1 MQTDAERRAWRA
13 GLSVVIATS
22 AYGLSFGALS
32 ITAGLDLWQTM
43 VLSALMFSGGSQ
55 FAFIGVMAAGGGIA
69 GVASAAMLGLRNA
82 LYGMSMRRVVAPRG
96 AMIPV
101 AAHVT
106 IDEST
111 AVALAQPDARA
122 QRVGFW
128 VTGVG
133 IWVGWNLA
141 TLAGALLGDLLGD
154 PKQWGLDAA
163 AAAAFVGLLWPR
175 LRARQAIAVAAA
187 SAVVA
192 ASLLPVLPAGLPVI
206 VAAAIGV
213 VVGLTNWLGPK
224 HESRLPDPGPA
235 EVHGS
240 RHAGPTHP
248 RGGRP

>member
-206 VAAAIGV
+206 VAAAVGV

-240 RHAGPTHP
+240 RHAGPTRP

>member
-1 MQTDAERRAWRA
+1 MQSDAVGRAWRN
-13 GLSVVIATS
+13 GLSVVAATS
-22 AYGLSFGALS
+22 AYGLSFGALAIAS
-32 ITAGLDLWQTM
+32 GLDLWQTM

-55 FAFIGVMAAGGGIA
+55 FAFIGVIAAGGGIA

-82 LYGMSMRRVVAPRG
+82 LYGMSMRRVVQPRL
-96 AMIPV
+96 AMLPV

-111 AVALAQPDARA
+111 AVALAQSEPRA

-133 IWVGWNLA
+133 IYLGWNLA
-141 TLAGALLGDLLGD
+141 TLAGAVLGDLLGD

-187 SAVVA
+187 SAVLA
-192 ASLLPVLPAGLPVI
+192 AALLPVAPSGTPVI
-206 VAAAIGV
+206 LAASVGV

-224 HESRLPDPGPA
+224 HESGLPDPGGP
-235 EVHGS
+235 G
-240 RHAGPTHP
+240 HAGGQHA
-248 RGGRP
+248 

>member
-1 MQTDAERRAWRA
+1 VQADAVGRARRE
-13 GLSVVIATS
+13 GISVVVATS

-32 ITAGLDLWQTM
+32 IASGLDLWQTM
-43 VLSALMFSGGSQ
+43 VLSLVMFSGGSQ
-55 FAFIGVMAAGGGIA
+55 FAFIGVVAAGGGIA

-82 LYGMSMRRVVAPRG
+82 LYGMSMRRVVQPR
-96 AMIPV
+96 AALLPV

-111 AVALAQPDARA
+111 AVALAQTEPRA
-122 QRVGFW
+122 QRIGFW

-133 IWVGWNLA
+133 IWIGWNAA

-154 PKQWGLDAA
+154 PRQWGLDAA

-175 LRARQAIAVAAA
+175 LRARQAIAVAVG

-192 ASLLPVLPAGLPVI
+192 TALLPALPAGMPVI
-206 VAAAIGV
+206 VAAAVGV

-224 HESRLPDPGPA
+224 HESALPDPGG
-235 EVHGS
+235 EQHG
-240 RHAGPTHP
+240 RGEHA
-248 RGGRP
+248 

>member
-1 MQTDAERRAWRA
+1 VQTDAERRAWRA

-175 LRARQAIAVAAA
+175 LRARQAIAVSAA

-213 VVGLTNWLGPK
+213 VVGLTNW
-224 HESRLPDPGPA
+224 PA
-235 EVHGS
+235 
-240 RHAGPTHP
+240 R
-248 RGGRP
+248 R

>member
-1 MQTDAERRAWRA
+1 MRRAWRA
-13 GLSVVIATS
+13 ALSVVVATS

-32 ITAGLDLWQTM
+32 IAAGLDLWQTM

-111 AVALAQPDARA
+111 AVALAQPEARA

-133 IWVGWNLA
+133 IWLGWNAA
-141 TLAGALLGDLLGD
+141 TLAGAMLGDLLGD

-192 ASLLPVLPAGLPVI
+192 AALLPVLPAGLPVI
-206 VAAAIGV
+206 AAAAIGV
-213 VVGLTNWLGPK
+213 VVGLSNWLGPTTT
-224 HESRLPDPGPA
+224 EGP
-235 EVHGS
+235 
-240 RHAGPTHP
+240 
-248 RGGRP
+248 